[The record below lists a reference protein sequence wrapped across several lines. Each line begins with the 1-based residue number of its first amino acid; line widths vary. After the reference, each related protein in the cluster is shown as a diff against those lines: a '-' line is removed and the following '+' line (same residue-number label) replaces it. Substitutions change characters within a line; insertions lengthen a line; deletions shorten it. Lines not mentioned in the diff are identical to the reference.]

1 MDSGSSPMAAGT
13 AEPMG
18 ELVELPAN
26 LRQAFRAELAR
37 AFHSPYETPI
47 VVLVNGLLTTLA
59 WFLIPNSGL
68 FTLHGALAF
77 PIVLASW
84 MYSDVPATNVY
95 GPDARRVLAALDE
108 PKALFRLLVAK
119 SAVLWLLVVP
129 ICSTIALVLGAKEG
143 RPVSTGF
150 TIFWVAI
157 APLGALGLCSW
168 VGVRFPYHPL
178 PLKVRWAKRG
188 RFRQMIVRWT
198 LLAASPY
205 VVFPWLAAL
214 VALPS
219 AWIWGLFSEPGGLQR
234 IPDRDFALG
243 VIVGCVV
250 AGFAWYFGLRYA
262 VRLSLRR
269 RAQLEAFLAD
279 PDLG

>member
-178 PLKVRWAKRG
+178 PLKVRVGEARPLPPDDRPLDLAGGVPLRG
-188 RFRQMIVRWT
+188 FSLARSPGCVAERLDLGAVLRAGRAPAHPGPRFRARGDRRPRGCRVRVV
-198 LLAASPY
+198 LRAAVRGPP
-205 VVFPWLAAL
+205 VVTTPC
-214 VALPS
+214 S
-219 AWIWGLFSEPGGLQR
+219 AGGLS
-234 IPDRDFALG
+234 G
-243 VIVGCVV
+243 
-250 AGFAWYFGLRYA
+250 
-262 VRLSLRR
+262 
-269 RAQLEAFLAD
+269 
-279 PDLG
+279 